1 MTSFWSSVTQRW
13 LPCVQG
19 SELAQRLDLRE
30 AMVDGRD
37 PIERF
42 IQLSGTNDDY
52 AYGRRSP
59 PWGITI
65 DLLPF
70 FVVFT

>member
-1 MTSFWSSVTQRW
+1 
-13 LPCVQG
+13 
-19 SELAQRLDLRE
+19 
-30 AMVDGRD
+30 MVDGRD

-42 IQLSGTNDDY
+42 IQLSGTDDDY